1 MFFRDLKKKPGQTMK
16 VILADAH
23 LPVKMG
29 HRDAEKVFGAP
40 LDAQLAAINLGSVLG
55 CETRKRASGAAIG
68 VDIALGLKDVS
79 EASLKTVASLLE
91 VLSAPCGSS
100 IRLSEGV
107 GDPLLFGVTEGLE
120 VAIDAPRTA
129 TPDARRE
136 LAHTCTG
143 ALQDK
148 GVSRGWDR
156 LQDQT
161 VFYFYGESYAEMR
174 ERLARVLETNAE
186 FGDATIRR
194 MA

>member
-16 VILADAH
+16 VILADVH

-40 LDAQLAAINLGSVLG
+40 LDAQLAALNLGSVLG
-55 CETRKRASGAAIG
+55 CEARKRASGAAIG
-68 VDIALGLKDVS
+68 VDIALGLNDAS
-79 EASLKTVASLLE
+79 ENALKTVASLLE
-91 VLSAPCGSS
+91 TLSAPCGSS

-107 GDPLLFGVTEGLE
+107 GDPHLFGATEGLE
-120 VAIDAPRTA
+120 VAIGTPQTA
-129 TPDARRE
+129 SPDARRE

-143 ALQDK
+143 ALK
-148 GVSRGWDR
+148 NTGVSRGWER
-156 LQDQT
+156 QQDQT
-161 VFYFYGESYAEMR
+161 VFYFYGESYADMR
-174 ERLARVLETNAE
+174 ERLARVLKASTE

>member
-16 VILADAH
+16 IVLADVH

-40 LDAQLAAINLGSVLG
+40 LDAQLNAIGLGSVLG
-55 CETRKRASGAAIG
+55 CETRKRPSGTAIG
-68 VDIALGLKDVS
+68 VDIALGLKDGS
-79 EASLKTVASLLE
+79 ETTRQVVANLLE

-100 IRLSEGV
+100 IRLSDRV

-120 VAIDAPRTA
+120 VAISAPQTDS
-129 TPDARRE
+129 PDARRE

-143 ALQDK
+143 ALKDT

-161 VFYFYGESYAEMR
+161 VFYFYGESYADMR
-174 ERLARVLETNAE
+174 DRLTRVLKASTE

-194 MA
+194 LA